1 MAAPTISWHR
11 GGSELEPS
19 ASRAAF
25 VAAARRGAAMVEV
38 DVRQSAD
45 GVLVC
50 VHDPD
55 LPGIGPVAHATL
67 AGTDVFTLE
76 QFLDDLD
83 REDPERRIV
92 VHYDLK
98 DAGYELEAVDA
109 LVERHR
115 PFFVTTGEVPSIV
128 LLRRERP
135 DVPAYLTIGRSSA
148 GLSRWA
154 TLRLRLSE
162 LFPEATIRSCAAT
175 GIAIHQTLAWW
186 PTRWWC
192 RRRDLPVA
200 VWTVDADADLQKW
213 LRRPIAVLTTNRPLA
228 ALALREAL

>member
-115 PFFVTTGEVPSIV
+115 PFFVTTGEVPSMSSSAESAQRSRPTSPLAEV
-128 LLRRERP
+128 LPDSLDGRRSVFASASSSLRP
-135 DVPAYLTIGRSSA
+135 PSDPVLPPASPFTRRSRGGRLAGGVGDAISPWRSGRS
-148 GLSRWA
+148 
-154 TLRLRLSE
+154 T
-162 LFPEATIRSCAAT
+162 PTQTCRSGSDA
-175 GIAIHQTLAWW
+175 L
-186 PTRWWC
+186 
-192 RRRDLPVA
+192 LPC
-200 VWTVDADADLQKW
+200 
-213 LRRPIAVLTTNRPLA
+213 
-228 ALALREAL
+228 